1 MSREEPRFRVVGPED
16 TIRRRPP
23 GAAFLLVCLYA
34 ALFGGALWY
43 LGARTGIWKKNA
55 RKVGATSAASVV
67 PASEK
72 NGRGDGATGGR
83 GERGRGDA
91 GTRTSQRASSAEA
104 AASAAKAGSAASQS
118 SARGRGD
125 NALSRDALLAG
136 QGLEEPARSRYFSR
150 LATERCD
157 CGCGRTLTDCLV
169 NEKTCSRSPALADQ
183 IRKSEIGNR

>member
-16 TIRRRPP
+16 TIRRRSP
-23 GAAFLLVCLYA
+23 GAAFLFVCLYA

-43 LGARTGIWKKNA
+43 LGARTGIWKRSA
-55 RKVGATSAASVV
+55 RKVGATSASPVV

-72 NGRGDGATGGR
+72 NGRGDGGTGGR
-83 GERGRGDA
+83 GA
-91 GTRTSQRASSAEA
+91 
-104 AASAAKAGSAASQS
+104 
-118 SARGRGD
+118 

-169 NEKTCSRSPALADQ
+169 NEKTCSRSPELAEKL
-183 IRKSEIGNR
+183 RKTENGKR

>member
-16 TIRRRPP
+16 TIRRRRP
-23 GAAFLLVCLYA
+23 GAAFLSVCVYA

-43 LGARTGIWKKNA
+43 LGARTGIWKKTV
-55 RKVGATSAASVV
+55 RKVGATSPASVV

-72 NGRGDGATGGR
+72 NGRGDAGTRGRRETGPGDGETGGR
-83 GERGRGDA
+83 GERGRGA
-91 GTRTSQRASSAEA
+91 
-104 AASAAKAGSAASQS
+104 
-118 SARGRGD
+118 

-157 CGCGRTLTDCLV
+157 CGCGRTLSDCLV
-169 NEKTCSRSPALADQ
+169 NEKTCSRSPELAEKL
-183 IRKSEIGNR
+183 RETGNGKR

>member
-1 MSREEPRFRVVGPED
+1 MSPEEPRFRVVGPEE

-23 GAAFLLVCLYA
+23 GPAFLLVCLYA

-43 LGARTGIWKKNA
+43 LGARTGIWKKTA
-55 RKVGATSAASVV
+55 RKVGATSPASVV

-83 GERGRGDA
+83 GEMGRGDA
-91 GTRTSQRASSAEA
+91 GTRNSQRASSAEA

-118 SARGRGD
+118 STPGRGE
-125 NALSRDALLAG
+125 AAPSREELLAG
-136 QGLEEPARSRYFSR
+136 EGISEPARSRYFSR

-169 NEKTCSRSPALADQ
+169 NEKTCSRSPELANQ
-183 IRKSEIGNR
+183 IRRQSAR

>member
-16 TIRRRPP
+16 TIQRRRP
-23 GAAFLLVCLYA
+23 GAAFLSVCLYA

-43 LGARTGIWKKNA
+43 LGARTGIWKKTA
-55 RKVGATSAASVV
+55 RKVGATSAAPVV

-72 NGRGDGATGGR
+72 NGRGDGGKR
-83 GERGRGDA
+83 DA
-91 GTRTSQRASSAEA
+91 ETR
-104 AASAAKAGSAASQS
+104 ASQS
-118 SARGRGD
+118 STRGRGA

-136 QGLEEPARSRYFSR
+136 QGLAEPARSRYFSR

-169 NEKTCSRSPALADQ
+169 NEKTCSRSPELADQ
-183 IRKSEIGNR
+183 ARRQSVK